1 MKRTVS
7 FNGKE
12 CTIVNNALLPRK
24 YRHQFGRDLIVD
36 MQKMADSYKKDPDT
50 VNTDVLENITW
61 LMLKEGGEDVGGT
74 VEEWLESLDDTF
86 AIYEIIEDVLGLWV
100 NGRATTSTVK
110 KK

>member
-1 MKRTVS
+1 MKRIVS

-36 MQKMADSYKKDPDT
+36 MQKMADSYKSNPDA

-61 LMLKEGGEDVGGT
+61 LMLKEGGEDVGST

-100 NGRATTSTVK
+100 NGRVTTSAVK

>member
-7 FNGKE
+7 FIGKE

-36 MQKMADSYKKDPDT
+36 MQKMADSYKSNPDA

-74 VEEWLESLDDTF
+74 VDEWLASLDDTF

-100 NGRATTSTVK
+100 NGRVTTSAVK

>member
-36 MQKMADSYKKDPDT
+36 MQKMADSYKSNPDA

-61 LMLKEGGEDVGGT
+61 LMLKEGGEDVCGT
-74 VEEWLESLDDTF
+74 VEEWLASLDDTF

-100 NGRATTSTVK
+100 NGRVTTSAVK